1 MADHLVT
8 KFWGLCPALIVA
20 LVTLALAPAGAEASG
35 PGSSALSQLGS
46 VVPAP
51 AQAAVAAALAQV
63 PSPPVVPA
71 APSPPHVA
79 APVTSPPPPDMPPPA
94 AAAVVDAAAAARAA
108 QPTPQPESGVSTATV
123 SVPRVSA
130 RTTGKRPHP
139 PAPARS
145 GTSLGGQ
152 ASAHRVSHPKGHRAG
167 QRGRVH
173 PARKPAV
180 GHRAA
185 TFAFATPVVSP
196 LAHAAS
202 AHRSRAA
209 SASARHIDTR
219 KASHGKRHVAE
230 PPSPRPSAVTTTSQL
245 APPVSAILPPG
256 GAEGSA
262 AGAGGGAAGA
272 TAAALLA
279 LVGVCILRALLPGLL
294 GLGLAPARS
303 ALLDL
308 RLERPG

>member
-1 MADHLVT
+1 
-8 KFWGLCPALIVA
+8 
-20 LVTLALAPAGAEASG
+20 
-35 PGSSALSQLGS
+35 
-46 VVPAP
+46 
-51 AQAAVAAALAQV
+51 
-63 PSPPVVPA
+63 VVPA
-71 APSPPHVA
+71 APSPPHVV

-108 QPTPQPESGVSTATV
+108 QPTPQPESGVTTATV

-152 ASAHRVSHPKGHRAG
+152 ASAHRVSHPKGPRAG

-185 TFAFATPVVSP
+185 TVAFATPVVSP

-209 SASARHIDTR
+209 FASARHIDTR

-230 PPSPRPSAVTTTSQL
+230 PPSPRPSTVTTTSQL

-303 ALLDL
+303 ALLVM